1 MGAAPAPRPDRRK
14 PPHERAPRSGIR
26 DLGVGR
32 HPDHRL
38 WTLFYSYSIL
48 APAVAD
54 ELGWSQQWMFA
65 ILSASL
71 LASAVLAPIAGHWAD
86 RFGAGRLMVPGSA
99 AAAGALLLCALAP
112 GRIGFAVGVLAMELA
127 SCFVL
132 YSTAFVAI
140 VQLGG
145 RDAQRSIT
153 HLTLIAGFASTLFWP
168 LTTALHEHLGWRE
181 IFAIFAALNMAL
193 CLPIHIWL
201 ARLAQRT
208 GEVSDEA
215 PVLLPTSAA
224 PLTRT
229 SWSPVFVLMLAGFA
243 VEGFVLSAVL
253 VHMVPLT
260 AAVGLGA
267 AGVFVA
273 SLFGPS
279 QVASRLINMLFGSGV
294 PQTWLALGATGALAA
309 GLAVLLVTAPS
320 IPGAVLFAILFGFGS
335 GLMSIVGG
343 TLPLEL
349 FGRAGYGAHV
359 GWITAARQFTS
370 AFAPFGL
377 TLMMAQVGVFPALWI
392 NVMVGLIG
400 IAAFAGIALTQHRRR
415 KIAAGDDV
423 TPALGAEI
431 V

>member
-1 MGAAPAPRPDRRK
+1 
-14 PPHERAPRSGIR
+14 
-26 DLGVGR
+26 
-32 HPDHRL
+32 
-38 WTLFYSYSIL
+38 
-48 APAVAD
+48 
-54 ELGWSQQWMFA
+54 MFA

-71 LASAVLAPIAGHWAD
+71 LASAVLAPVAGHWAD
-86 RFGAGRLMVPGSA
+86 RFGAGRLLVPGSA

-168 LTTALHEHLGWRE
+168 LTTALHEHFGWRE
-181 IFAIFAALNMAL
+181 IFAIFAVLNMAL

-273 SLFGPS
+273 SLFGPA

-415 KIAAGDDV
+415 KFGSRRRCCAGARRRDRLTTQPSLAVRVRCRWRRAAL
-423 TPALGAEI
+423 PAQALLLAAAAI
-431 V
+431 ILLAPPSALRRR